1 MNRSKLVAILAVLG
15 IVAAVAMSSI
25 YTVSEVEQAIITQFG
40 RPIGAPVTTAGLK
53 VKVPF
58 IQDVNLIDKRVL
70 EWDGNPTDM
79 PTKDKLYI
87 SVDLFARWRIADPLQ
102 YFLRLHDER
111 SAQSRLDDI
120 LGSETRNAVAKHE
133 LIEIIR
139 TTKDRV
145 PLRDTLLT
153 GAGPEQDMGSLVP
166 IQKGRKLVE
175 QEIFS
180 EAAEKVRVFGI
191 ELLDIRFK
199 RINYNESVRPKIYDR
214 MISERRQ
221 IAERFLSEGNGEAA
235 RIRGN
240 RVRDLNK
247 IQSEAYRQV
256 EELAKPVVVAG
267 RSHTGFNPAS
277 GADVKLFGAVLDGN
291 HLVRGFRNAEIRE
304 ALYGSTEDAGQRRR
318 QSHAVGRLLKR
329 LRHCA
334 KITSAMVTMWTNGV
348 VPSWQDRARLESHSC
363 LGCWRHLPASGIL
376 VRIQHS
382 STVEPFGRARSPY
395 VLEHLLVAC
404 QRLSGPVAADQAEHA
419 VVDRVPLRGSRRVVR
434 HRDHQAELV
443 GKLLQRHLP
452 LPFPVGVGSAR
463 VRLDQ
468 QSLDP
473 RVAPSTGHQPPTAD
487 ARHRERRRLV

>member
-1 MNRSKLVAILAVLG
+1 MNRIKLVAILAVLG
-15 IVAAVAMSSI
+15 IAAFVAMSSI
-25 YTVSEVEQAIITQFG
+25 YTVSEVEQPIITQFG
-40 RPIGAPVTTAGLK
+40 EPVGAPVTTAGLK

-58 IQDVNLIDKRVL
+58 IQDVNLMDKRVL

-175 QEIFS
+175 QQIFA

-256 EELAKPVVVAG
+256 EEIRGMADAKATEIYATAYNQSPEAVAFYEFT
-267 RSHTGFNPAS
+267 RTMQSYKSIIAENTTLVLSTGS
-277 GADVKLFGAVLDGN
+277 DLFKFLKAMSPDG
-291 HLVRGFRNAEIRE
+291 
-304 ALYGSTEDAGQRRR
+304 D
-318 QSHAVGRLLKR
+318 
-329 LRHCA
+329 
-334 KITSAMVTMWTNGV
+334 V
-348 VPSWQDRARLESHSC
+348 VPAQR
-363 LGCWRHLPASGIL
+363 SGDN
-376 VRIQHS
+376 R
-382 STVEPFGRARSPY
+382 
-395 VLEHLLVAC
+395 
-404 QRLSGPVAADQAEHA
+404 
-419 VVDRVPLRGSRRVVR
+419 
-434 HRDHQAELV
+434 
-443 GKLLQRHLP
+443 
-452 LPFPVGVGSAR
+452 
-463 VRLDQ
+463 
-468 QSLDP
+468 
-473 RVAPSTGHQPPTAD
+473 
-487 ARHRERRRLV
+487 